1 MKPSTIVFCLLFLT
15 FATFSFSCSNRDN
28 LPNTQLG
35 NWVRAAAIGDAP
47 RGNASCFV
55 IGDTAYVGLGYNELA
70 GGLRRLTDFWS
81 FTVAKGWTQLPDFPG
96 AARSNATAFSIGN
109 YGYVGVGYDA
119 VNVYK
124 DFYRYDPAFHAWSRK
139 ADFHDPRY
147 DAVGFGLQGKGYIGT
162 GYNVYS
168 RNDFYQYDTAAD
180 TWTLVAGTSGDFSKR
195 RGAVALVYNDKA
207 YIVTGS
213 NNNVMVRDMWS
224 FDPSQAVPWHQLA
237 DITNTDPAS
246 WDDGYTDIARDQA
259 TAFVNGDQA
268 FVTTGSNGTLQ
279 TSTWAYDFASDRWS
293 RRTAYPTAPR
303 TGAVSFTVSG
313 LSFLGSGFSGS
324 NSTFDDFEQFQP
336 KAPFNSND
344 Y

>member
-1 MKPSTIVFCLLFLT
+1 MKLSTTVFCLLFL
-15 FATFSFSCSNRDN
+15 AILACSFSCNRDN

-35 NWVRAAAIGDAP
+35 NWVQAAAIGDAP
-47 RGNASCFV
+47 RSNAASFV
-55 IGDTAYVGLGYNELA
+55 IGDVAYVGLGYNESVGSL
-70 GGLRRLTDFWS
+70 GRLKDFWS
-81 FTVAKGWTQLPDFPG
+81 FSIATGWTQIEDFPG
-96 AARSNATAFSIGN
+96 APRSNAAAFSIGN
-109 YGYVGVGYDA
+109 YGYVGVGYDV

-124 DFYRYDPAFHAWSRK
+124 DFYCYDPAMHVWTRK

-162 GYNVYS
+162 GFNGYS
-168 RNDFYQYDTAAD
+168 RNDFYQYDPAAD
-180 TWTLVAGTSGDFSKR
+180 SWTLAPGTSGNFSKR
-195 RGAVALVYNDKA
+195 RGAVALVYKDKA

-237 DITNTDPAS
+237 NITNTEPDT
-246 WDDGYTDIARDQA
+246 WDDGYTDIVREQA

-268 FVTTGSNGTLQ
+268 FVTTGSNGTMQL
-279 TSTWAYDFASDRWS
+279 STWAYDFASDRWS
-293 RRTAYPTAPR
+293 RRTAYPKAPR
-303 TGAVSFTVSG
+303 TGAVSFTIGG

-324 NSTFDDFEQFQP
+324 NATFDDFEQFQP
-336 KAPFNSND
+336 RIAFNAND